1 MGLDVRINLLS
12 RDAGIPSIE
21 RTSSGW
27 PRLSNV
33 RLFYRHTRRAFRET
47 QNMKTRLGQLSVKYS
62 ARGIPTYTLEL
73 WHDGLKKHRLIRG
86 ETESI
91 VKLKASLQVEEW
103 DERWAV
109 VGARDR
115 DRSQKAAGKRQ
126 QEERK
131 ALAAERTT
139 EAQEELDGLSALL
152 KATLTV
158 DDTVDWERLKDKT
171 PYPES
176 KPALPRSPQEP
187 RLPSM
192 PREPQCTDPI
202 FLPSLG
208 ILDRLFSSRRERAI
222 AEKQALF
229 TADHKAWQG
238 EVADIKRAHT
248 AALRAYEKSVAATR
262 EEHEKQVSAWSTR
275 RDDYLAN
282 QSAGH
287 AAVDVKRIAYESKDP
302 ETIIEYCDLVLSSS
316 RYPDYFPQEFDLDYD
331 PTAKTL
337 IVDYQLPSPDDLP
350 NLKGVKYIA
359 SRDDCEEQFLSE
371 AQSSK
376 LYDDVLYQVV
386 LRTVHE
392 LFEADAVSAINAIV
406 LNGIVTAV
414 DRTTGKPVT
423 ACVLSLRASRAEFL
437 EINLAQVDPKACFKS
452 LKGVGSSRLHGLSPV
467 PPIMQLRR
475 EDGRFASAYEVA
487 NTLDGSV
494 NLAAMNWE
502 DFEHLIREVFEKEFS
517 SSGGEVKVTQASR
530 DGGVDAI
537 AFDPD
542 PIRGGKIV
550 IQAKRYTNTVGVGAV
565 RDLYGTVLNEGA
577 TKGVL
582 VTTSDYGPD
591 SYTFA
596 NGKPLVLLS
605 GANLL
610 HMLEK
615 HGHRARID
623 LQEAKKLAANP

>member
-1 MGLDVRINLLS
+1 
-12 RDAGIPSIE
+12 
-21 RTSSGW
+21 
-27 PRLSNV
+27 
-33 RLFYRHTRRAFRET
+33 
-47 QNMKTRLGQLSVKYS
+47 MKTRLGQLSVSYS
-62 ARGIPTYTLEL
+62 ARGKPTYTLEL

-86 ETESI
+86 EAESI
-91 VKLKASLQVEEW
+91 VKLKATLQIEEW
-103 DERWAV
+103 EERWAV
-109 VGARDR
+109 VDARER
-115 DRSQKAAGKRQ
+115 DRSQKVAGKRQ

-139 EAQEELDGLSALL
+139 EAQQELEGLSSLL
-152 KATLTV
+152 KATLAV
-158 DDTVDWERLKDKT
+158 DDTVDWESLKDKA
-171 PYPES
+171 PYPEP
-176 KPALPRSPQEP
+176 KPALPPTPREP
-187 RLPSM
+187 VLPSM
-192 PREPQCTDPI
+192 PREPQGIDSKY
-202 FLPSLG
+202 LPSLG
-208 ILDRLFSSRRERAI
+208 ILDKLIASRRERAV

-229 TADHKAWQG
+229 AADYKSWQDK
-238 EVADIKRAHT
+238 VAEIKRAHT
-248 AALRAYEKSVAATR
+248 AALWAHEKSVAARR
-262 EEHEKQVSAWSTR
+262 EEHEKQVAAWVAR
-275 RDDYLAN
+275 HDEYLAN
-282 QSAGH
+282 QTAAH
-287 AAVDVKRIAYESKDP
+287 AAVDAKRTAYESKDP
-302 ETIIEYCDLVLSSS
+302 EAIIEYCDLVLSSS

-331 PTAKTL
+331 RTAKTL
-337 IVDYQLPSPDDLP
+337 IVDYQLPAPDDLP
-350 NLKGVKYIA
+350 RLKAVKYVA
-359 SRDDCEEQFLSE
+359 SRDELEEQCISE

-392 LFEADAVSAINAIV
+392 LFEADSVSAIDAV
-406 LNGIVTAV
+406 VFNGIVTAV
-414 DRTTGKPVT
+414 DRTTGKPAT
-423 ACVLSLRASRAEFL
+423 ACVLSLRSNRTEFL

-452 LKGVGSSRLHGLSPV
+452 LKGVGSSKLHGLSPV

-475 EDGRFASAYEVA
+475 EDGRFVSAYEVA

-494 NLAAMNWE
+494 NLAAMDWE

-517 SSGGEVKVTQASR
+517 ASGGEVKVTQASR

-577 TKGVL
+577 TKGIL

-591 SYTFA
+591 SYAFA

-623 LQEAKKLAANP
+623 LQEAKKLAASL